1 MPIAFAT
8 AIRSPLFFVYQ
19 LFPDAFSTLKSVE
32 LETFF
37 CAQRAPL
44 TFLSLD
50 IIHEIWRLFPFVHAK
65 DLRAFLEPNLG
76 QISQN

>member
-1 MPIAFAT
+1 MLIAFAT
-8 AIRSPLFFVYQ
+8 AIRLSLSFVDQ
-19 LFPDAFSTLKSVE
+19 LFPDAFSTLKSAE

-37 CAQRAPL
+37 CVQIAPL

-65 DLRAFLEPNLG
+65 DLRAFLEPNL
-76 QISQN
+76 